1 MRCYN
6 ETKMF
11 KLKTLPKPTG
21 DKNIIRLLLLVVVV
35 LAITA
40 GYFQAIYKQERKRY
54 LRLEDKYVRVRNQLG
69 REKMQELID
78 KSY

>member
-1 MRCYN
+1 M
-6 ETKMF
+6 KF
-11 KLKTLPKPTG
+11 FSKPLPKPISE
-21 DKNIIRLLLLVVVV
+21 KHMIRFLFLLVIV
-35 LAITA
+35 LAIAA

-54 LRLEDKYVRVRNQLG
+54 LRLEDKYVRVRSQLG